1 MRGSRCGLSRP
12 QSIPF
17 DQPES
22 FQPSPPG
29 ALGSVGVTS
38 PLHQTTPPCPATLC
52 YPPTKDRPQG
62 RGSGGQYHAS
72 RAAPGNDVGLP
83 YRSVGA
89 IATNRQSGIVD
100 VTCHFTHN
108 PQTPWGVPRAPS
120 QKRESFRAELRD
132 AGDGVGIISP
142 AIRFGDMSPCTTLLS
157 HIRKPRKLI
166 PHRSWRLKL
175 WEYIHAQHKQ
185 GIQ

>member
-1 MRGSRCGLSRP
+1 MRGSRCGLSQP

-22 FQPSPPG
+22 FQLSPPG

-38 PLHQTTPPCPATLC
+38 PITPTTSPCPATLC

-62 RGSGGQYHAS
+62 RGSGDQYHAS
-72 RAAPGNDVGLP
+72 RAAPENDVGLP

-89 IATNRQSGIVD
+89 IATNRQSGISD

-108 PQTPWGVPRAPS
+108 PKRDGEYLEHSVKSAGPSARNCAMRATALAPFRQRYDS
-120 QKRESFRAELRD
+120 GTCRPAPLCCPTFENRES
-132 AGDGVGIISP
+132 
-142 AIRFGDMSPCTTLLS
+142 
-157 HIRKPRKLI
+157 
-166 PHRSWRLKL
+166 
-175 WEYIHAQHKQ
+175 
-185 GIQ
+185 